1 MPWELPLGAK
11 NEHAFPTHRH
21 RWFLIVL
28 VGVIFF
34 GIGWI
39 SAQSRSTPPNASVP
53 PPGGAITN
61 IAVPAEFPKT
71 LNFDLFW
78 NTWNLVK
85 ERSVD
90 RPIDDRTLFY
100 GALKGIV
107 GSLKD
112 PHSVLLDPS
121 EAKRFSEDLSGSF
134 QGIGAEI
141 GFRKNQLVIVAP
153 LPESPAERA
162 GIKSGDFIV
171 AIDGVDAFP
180 LSLEEAVLKIRGK
193 KGTVVKLKIARPNLK
208 EPKEI
213 SITRDTIE
221 VKSVLWKWADATS
234 FSKIAGSRR
243 IAVVKISSFDEKVR
257 ERFSKVTQEMIV
269 GGVQGIVLDL
279 RNDPGGLLDAAVEIS
294 GEWIDH
300 NLVVIEQRGPNAS
313 SERIEYRSQSTA
325 RLEHIPT
332 VILVN
337 QGSASA
343 SEILSGAL
351 QDYGKAILVGT
362 KTFGKGSVQELSKLP
377 DGSALKLTIAKW
389 LTPHGRL
396 IDKEGIAPDI
406 LVEPL
411 DKENAEDVQ
420 LKRALQ
426 EVIKKMK

>member
-1 MPWELPLGAK
+1 MGAK
-11 NEHAFPTHRH
+11 SERNHAKRKFVTI
-21 RWFLIVL
+21 LAVA
-28 VGVIFF
+28 VIFF
-34 GIGWI
+34 GFGWM
-39 SAQSRSTPPNASVP
+39 SAQSRTITSIVATPPS
-53 PPGGAITN
+53 GGTITN
-61 IAVPAEFPKT
+61 IVVPAEFPKQ

-78 NTWNLVK
+78 ATWNLVK

-141 GFRKNQLVIVAP
+141 GFRKNQLVIIAP

-162 GIKSGDFIV
+162 GIKSGDFII

-193 KGTVVKLKIARPNLK
+193 KGTVVKLKIARASLK

-221 VKSVLWKWADATS
+221 VKSVTWKWADTTPFAKVTG
-234 FSKIAGSRR
+234 KRR
-243 IAVVKISSFDEKVR
+243 IAVVKISSFDERVR
-257 ERFSKVTQEMIV
+257 ERFSKAVQEMLV

-313 SERIEYRSQSTA
+313 SERIEYRSQTTA
-325 RLEHIPT
+325 RLGHIPT

-343 SEILSGAL
+343 SEILAGAL

-396 IDKEGIAPDI
+396 IDKEGIAPDV

-420 LKRALQ
+420 LKRAL
-426 EVIKKMK
+426 EELIKKMK